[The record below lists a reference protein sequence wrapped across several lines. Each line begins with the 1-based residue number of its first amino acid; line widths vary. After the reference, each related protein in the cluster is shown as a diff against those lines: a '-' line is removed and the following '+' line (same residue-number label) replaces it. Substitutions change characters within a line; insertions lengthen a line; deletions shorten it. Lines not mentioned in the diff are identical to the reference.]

1 MKNAF
6 IEDQIRTL
14 KNIDLMGMSSAIST
28 IQYYFERRKDN
39 EDWYIGTFHRE
50 KDKKEI
56 INFQKILSEKLN
68 EIKRPL
74 NKEEKKEIERL
85 KILCDKEV

>member
-1 MKNAF
+1 
-6 IEDQIRTL
+6 
-14 KNIDLMGMSSAIST
+14 
-28 IQYYFERRKDN
+28 
-39 EDWYIGTFHRE
+39 
-50 KDKKEI
+50 KKEI
-56 INFQKILSEKLN
+56 INFQKLLSEKLN